1 MIPLVSVITPCY
13 NGANYIAACIESVLA
28 QTLVNWEMLIVD
40 DCSTDNSAEIIL
52 SYVKKDTRIRFFQTN
67 KPSGSP
73 AIPRNIAIDNAKGHY
88 FAFLDCDDLWLPRK
102 LEEQYSYAEAN
113 NYLFVYSNY
122 EKITSEGIRN
132 ERVITVKSQA
142 KYSDILKSCEIPCL
156 TAFLHRSCVGKLRF
170 VPAPKEDYVFWLLI
184 LKQSIVAYNTNTT
197 LALYRDSLA
206 SRSSDKVAML
216 KNQWKIVRHFERVNF
231 FYSLYCMAI
240 YSLKGLRKYIR

>member
-52 SYVKKDTRIRFFQTN
+52 SYVKKTREFVFQTN

-132 ERVITVKSQA
+132 ERVITVNHRRS
-142 KYSDILKSCEIPCL
+142 IPIFLKVVK
-156 TAFLHRSCVGKLRF
+156 FLV
-170 VPAPKEDYVFWLLI
+170 
-184 LKQSIVAYNTNTT
+184 
-197 LALYRDSLA
+197 
-206 SRSSDKVAML
+206 
-216 KNQWKIVRHFERVNF
+216 
-231 FYSLYCMAI
+231 
-240 YSLKGLRKYIR
+240 

>member
-88 FAFLDCDDLWLPRK
+88 
-102 LEEQYSYAEAN
+102 S
-113 NYLFVYSNY
+113 
-122 EKITSEGIRN
+122 
-132 ERVITVKSQA
+132 
-142 KYSDILKSCEIPCL
+142 
-156 TAFLHRSCVGKLRF
+156 H
-170 VPAPKEDYVFWLLI
+170 FWI
-184 LKQSIVAYNTNTT
+184 
-197 LALYRDSLA
+197 
-206 SRSSDKVAML
+206 AM
-216 KNQWKIVRHFERVNF
+216 
-231 FYSLYCMAI
+231 I
-240 YSLKGLRKYIR
+240 YGCHEN